1 MKILLLLVIV
11 AAVVAFLVMRS
22 GKGKSPTTRNKPRS
36 PARSGSAS
44 RAKARVNPYSATS
57 ISFDDTACDAV
68 KAIGDR
74 LFLDADRDTPLL
86 PLPGCDAPRCNCKY
100 VHREDRR
107 EVGEDRRHP
116 SGLQAELYDAGVNS
130 NRREKNRGR
139 RGDDLS

>member
-1 MKILLLLVIV
+1 MKILLLLVIL
-11 AAVVAFLVMRS
+11 AAVLAFMVMRR
-22 GKGKSPTTRNKPRS
+22 GKGKTRSTLNKARS
-36 PARSGSAS
+36 PARAGNGP
-44 RAKARVNPYSATS
+44 RARIHPYSATA

-74 LFLDADRDTPLL
+74 LFLDTDRDTPLL

-116 SGLQAELYDAGVNS
+116 SGLQAELYDAGVNE
-130 NRREKNRGR
+130 NRREKKRGR

>member
-1 MKILLLLVIV
+1 MKILLLLVIA
-11 AAVVAFLVMRS
+11 AAVVAFVLMRS
-22 GKGKSPTTRNKPRS
+22 GSGKSPARRNKTRS
-36 PARSGSAS
+36 PARPGSAS
-44 RAKARVNPYSATS
+44 RARVNPYSATS
-57 ISFDDTACDAV
+57 IRFDDTACDAV

-116 SGLQAELYDAGVNS
+116 SGLQAELYDAGVNK

-139 RGDDLS
+139 RDDDLS